1 MNKEILLIIDTV
13 SNEKNVDR
21 EIIIDAMEH
30 ALASAVKKK
39 YKLDNKTQDE
49 IDVQVT
55 INQDD
60 GSYKTLRRWEV
71 VSEMLVDD
79 EYEMKILLDL
89 AKEKDPNIEVGDFIS
104 EEIESVEF
112 GRIVAQT
119 AKQNIV
125 SRLKAAERNRIV
137 DLYSP
142 KIGELL
148 FGIVR
153 RVDKN
158 NVFLDLSSNETG
170 SISDEAMILKD
181 NLIPREIIKPGDRI
195 RGYLMDVQSESRGP
209 QLYISRKCS
218 EFLIELFRLEVP
230 EVGQG
235 IIEILGASRDPGVR
249 AKIAVK
255 SNDPKLDAI
264 GACVGMRGSRV
275 QSVSNELAGERI
287 DIIPWDD
294 DPAKFVI
301 NSMSPAEVLSIVV
314 DETSKTMDIAVAEE
328 QLSQA
333 IGRGGQNVR
342 LASELTGWNL
352 NVMSKDEADDKNT
365 KEEEE
370 TAATFQKNL
379 NVDNDVA
386 KILAEEGFTS
396 IEEIALCE
404 IEELEDINGFDKELV
419 SELRKRAIDVYDKQ
433 QKEIDSKNSLSNLD
447 DLTDDQVTLL
457 RNSDILTINDIADL
471 SIDELLDIIDISNE
485 TAGKVIMQARESWF
499 DEENDGQR

>member
-21 EIIIDAMEH
+21 EIIINAMET

-49 IDVQVT
+49 IDVEVT

-60 GSYKTLRRWEV
+60 GTYTTIRKWEV
-71 VSEMLVDD
+71 VDEIQIDD
-79 EYEMKILLDL
+79 EYEKKMLIEF
-89 AKEKDPNIEVGDFIS
+89 AKEKNNDINVGEYIT

-125 SRLKAAERNRIV
+125 ASLKAAERNRIV
-137 DLYSP
+137 DLYAP
-142 KIGELL
+142 RVGELL

-158 NVFLDLSSNETG
+158 NVFLDLNSNEGG
-170 SISDEAMILKD
+170 SLSDEAMILKE
-181 NLIPREIIKPGDRI
+181 NLIPRENIKPGDRI
-195 RGYLMDVQSESRGP
+195 RGFLMDVQSEQRGP
-209 QLYISRKCS
+209 QLYISRKCP

-235 IIEILGASRDPGVR
+235 IIEILGASRDPGLR

-287 DIIPWDD
+287 DIIAWDE

-301 NSMSPAEVLSIVV
+301 NAMSPAEVLSIVV

-352 NVMSKDEADDKNT
+352 NVMSKDDADDKNN

-370 TAATFQKNL
+370 TATKFQVEL

-386 KILAEEGFTS
+386 KILAEEGFSS
-396 IEEIALCE
+396 INEIALCE
-404 IEELEDINGFDKELV
+404 IEELQEINGFDDDLV
-419 SELRKRAIDVYDKQ
+419 NELRKRAIDAYDKK
-433 QKEIDSKNSLSNLD
+433 QKELDDKKSLSNLNELND
-447 DLTDDQVTLL
+447 DHITLL
-457 RNSDILTINDIADL
+457 KNNDILTISDVADL
-471 SIDELLDIIDISNE
+471 SIDELLDFIDISNE
-485 TAGKVIMQARESWF
+485 SAGKVIMQARESWS
-499 DEENDGQR
+499 EEE